1 MLSFY
6 QFMGD
11 IMALLRMVFC
21 LGLLFTAAS
30 CNRDEDNESAYVEQK
45 KESNVAIVP
54 VFDRTENAGVTW
66 NLSDEITSG
75 LRRRLKENDK
85 LSLTEQQ
92 KVHALT
98 KKFVGQKDPFATDI
112 SWVKHSYP
120 CCQFVV
126 FTEVL
131 EHEEVP
137 ASFKNVKSSP
147 ATLNMSVKIRI
158 LDNRGQKSKVILQE
172 IVHNSHNIP
181 KQFNKTNFQQIP
193 WGKENYHVTPVGVA
207 HSNLIKE
214 IATRIEDYILL
225 AIGE

>member
-1 MLSFY
+1 
-6 QFMGD
+6 MGD
-11 IMALLRMVFC
+11 IMVLLRMAFC
-21 LGLLFTAAS
+21 VGLLFAAAS
-30 CNRDEDNESAYVEQK
+30 CNREEDNESAYVEQK

-75 LRRRLKENDK
+75 LRRRLNENEK

-98 KKFVGQKDPFATDI
+98 KKFVGQKDPFATDV
-112 SWVKHSYP
+112 SWVKQSYP

-137 ASFKNVKSSP
+137 TSFKNVKSSP
-147 ATLNMSVKIRI
+147 ATLNMSVKFRI
-158 LDNRGQKSKVILQE
+158 LDNRGQKAKVILQE
-172 IVHNSHNIP
+172 IVHNSHSIP

-214 IATRIEDYILL
+214 LATRIEDYILL